1 MKTNK
6 TENEVVIQPVP
17 SSAKPLTRATSAKT
31 TSAKTVKPI
40 VAKTVKTEPVEP
52 VANESKPVDDKSVT
66 DVAPVVKKTELVEII
81 EAMKTKAVKKPKP
94 KVVRDSFTMPQ
105 SEYQKIAAI
114 KELCLKSGVQVKKS
128 EVLRA
133 GVIALCA
140 MNEEQLKNALSGL
153 DKIKTGRPNK
163 H

>member
-6 TENEVVIQPVP
+6 SDKVEEVAVP
-17 SSAKPLTRATSAKT
+17 KVTTAAKPLR
-31 TSAKTVKPI
+31 KTVASAAPK
-40 VAKTVKTEPVEP
+40 
-52 VANESKPVDDKSVT
+52 
-66 DVAPVVKKTELVEII
+66 PVVKKAVPVPAVKEAKPAVKEAKVEK
-81 EAMKTKAVKKPKP
+81 EPKLAKAVKKPKL

-105 SEYQKIAAI
+105 SEYQKIAEI
-114 KELCLKSGVQVKKS
+114 KALCLKAGLPVKKS

-133 GVIALCA
+133 GL
-140 MNEEQLKNALSGL
+140 QALSAMAEAQMLNTLNGL

>member
-1 MKTNK
+1 MKTK
-6 TENEVVIQPVP
+6 KSEKSQETVAEKAPIA
-17 SSAKPLTRATSAKT
+17 AKPL
-31 TSAKTVKPI
+31 
-40 VAKTVKTEPVEP
+40 
-52 VANESKPVDDKSVT
+52 SKPVAAKAGKPVLTKVKSEEIVEIKEIKE
-66 DVAPVVKKTELVEII
+66 AKEAKPVKK
-81 EAMKTKAVKKPKP
+81 AKQ

-105 SEYQKIAAI
+105 NEYLKIAEI
-114 KELCLKSGVQVKKS
+114 KEKGLKGGLQVKKS

-140 MNEEQLKNALSGL
+140 MDEAQLKTALSGL